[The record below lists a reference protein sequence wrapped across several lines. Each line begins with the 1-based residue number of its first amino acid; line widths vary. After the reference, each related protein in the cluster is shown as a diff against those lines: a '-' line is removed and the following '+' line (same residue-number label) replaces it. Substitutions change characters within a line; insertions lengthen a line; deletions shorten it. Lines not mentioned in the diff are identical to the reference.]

1 MYFDTLFIFTRSK
14 IEFANAAVPG
24 NVDMW
29 YCTLWFIKF
38 GIHRYF
44 GCAIVNMGVAMV
56 LFTFKLDCR

>member
-29 YCTLWFIKF
+29 YLYVVVYKIW
-38 GIHRYF
+38 
-44 GCAIVNMGVAMV
+44 NS
-56 LFTFKLDCR
+56 